1 MKQWFL
7 VFVWICIAI
16 SLGYAQ
22 EIKNFEDDAPNSNP
36 IKIIYLA
43 KDGQP
48 ESQHGIAP
56 KPVDHFRVCAVQPPA
71 IPTKLTGGIQAQQF
85 NWLLKHGLIT
95 ERSLF
100 EATQISEDQIVKAD
114 ILGIAKPFGMP
125 ESIDWDGMQVNE
137 IISWNIDT
145 AIRILKY
152 ASEMDIDIVV
162 FSELYPVPFF
172 PSFAVRDKEILQVF
186 CFDKDVSKHEELSRL
201 IKAGQEYGVTF
212 SIGVPIQE
220 DGKIYNSNLWIH
232 NGEVVHRYNKTNI
245 PGAKLD
251 PQKMNGKYQRFT
263 REYELFT
270 PGSTESEPA
279 VVEIQGKMVMLSS
292 LICHDRR
299 YDATRAME
307 EIGERVVINELKKKY
322 PDKADI
328 ENIPAIVAVPY
339 ITPRTIF
346 PPNPQLDAR
355 AYRDHYHALEAIS
368 MNGALVL
375 ASTRAEEDLGTELM
389 GGTAIFSPAFQSS
402 ISIDNNRAAL
412 IIIDVTFGEQ
422 NFASRRAI
430 KWQMNSFNS
439 IPVIKTFLDFQ

>member
-1 MKQWFL
+1 MRQLFFI
-7 VFVWICIAI
+7 VMWICIAI
-16 SLGYAQ
+16 PPGHAQ
-22 EIKNFEDDAPNSNP
+22 EIKNSEDDAPNSTP
-36 IKIIYLA
+36 LKIIYLA

-56 KPVDHFRVCAVQPPA
+56 KPVGHFRVCAVQPPA

-85 NWLLKHGLIT
+85 NWLLKHGLVT

-100 EATQISEDQIVKAD
+100 DATQISEDQIVKAD
-114 ILGIAKPFGMP
+114 ILGISKPFGMP
-125 ESIDWDGMQVNE
+125 KSIKWGGMQVND
-137 IISWNIDT
+137 IVSWNINT

-152 ASEMDIDIVV
+152 ASEMHIDVVV

-172 PSFAVRDKEILQVF
+172 PSFALRDKEIQKLF
-186 CFDKDVSKHEELSRL
+186 CFNKNVSKNKELARL

-212 SIGVPIQE
+212 SIGVPIEE
-220 DGKIYNSNLWIH
+220 DGKIYNSNLWVH

-245 PGAKLD
+245 PGAKFD

-270 PGSTESEPA
+270 PGKAESKPV

-307 EIGERVVINELKKKY
+307 ETGERVVINELKKKY
-322 PDKADI
+322 PDKLNI

-339 ITPRTIF
+339 ITRLWPFCRH
-346 PPNPQLDAR
+346 PK
-355 AYRDHYHALEAIS
+355 AL
-368 MNGALVL
+368 
-375 ASTRAEEDLGTELM
+375 
-389 GGTAIFSPAFQSS
+389 TA
-402 ISIDNNRAAL
+402 
-412 IIIDVTFGEQ
+412 
-422 NFASRRAI
+422 
-430 KWQMNSFNS
+430 
-439 IPVIKTFLDFQ
+439 